1 MTMYDR
7 PMARS
12 ARSTAPSERE
22 SAPLTRTS
30 DNRGYVTIS
39 EQTQRDDGAE
49 HHDDGTEGGLSV
61 AEVAF
66 LTGRNPYVVR
76 RWIREGVLP
85 AHKAEHE
92 QGQPWRVRTADLA
105 LIVRRRRWGG
115 TVPPAVPH
123 RLAAVASIAGA
134 WDGSSKEE

>member
-1 MTMYDR
+1 MYH
-7 PMARS
+7 PAMARS
-12 ARSTAPSERE
+12 PRSTDHSVRA
-22 SAPLTRTS
+22 SAPLAHTA
-30 DNRGYVTIS
+30 DNAGYVTIG
-39 EQTQRDDGAE
+39 ERTERDDGAE

-85 AHKAEHE
+85 AHKLTHE

-105 LIVRRRRWGG
+105 VVVRRRRWGAK
-115 TVPPAVPH
+115 VPPAVPE
-123 RLAAVASIAGA
+123 RLAAVAAIAGVGRTKA
-134 WDGSSKEE
+134 ARHG